1 MPRSYPPQHC
11 HFLACAKINLGLRI
25 LDRRPDG
32 YHNISTVFQT
42 VGLGD
47 EVDISFWRG
56 ESQSLEFSCD
66 RPDLDNTEN
75 LAWRAADMALRRLD
89 IQARVRVRVRKE
101 IPTGA
106 GLGGGSSD
114 AATVL
119 LAFESAILGKRV
131 RRSTIHDIA
140 CELGSDVPYFLTA
153 GTASGTGRGTDVVP
167 VPDLPRK
174 PVVLVLPDIEV
185 STAWAYRALAESREG
200 LTPPD
205 PESKIVGFG
214 GSLIPFQFGD
224 RDVRPGSLLNDFE
237 GVVFQRF
244 PILGE
249 LKGKLLALGARP
261 ALLSGSGSTVFGLFD
276 SDELAE
282 VAAAEVAAGG
292 LRVEITELVSRTDL
306 GMQLAMD
313 ADADG
318 RA

>member
-1 MPRSYPPQHC
+1 
-11 HFLACAKINLGLRI
+11 
-25 LDRRPDG
+25 
-32 YHNISTVFQT
+32 
-42 VGLGD
+42 
-47 EVDISFWRG
+47 
-56 ESQSLEFSCD
+56 
-66 RPDLDNTEN
+66 
-75 LAWRAADMALRRLD
+75 
-89 IQARVRVRVRKE
+89 
-101 IPTGA
+101 
-106 GLGGGSSD
+106 
-114 AATVL
+114 
-119 LAFESAILGKRV
+119 
-131 RRSTIHDIA
+131 
-140 CELGSDVPYFLTA
+140 
-153 GTASGTGRGTDVVP
+153 
-167 VPDLPRK
+167 
-174 PVVLVLPDIEV
+174 
-185 STAWAYRALAESREG
+185 
-200 LTPPD
+200 
-205 PESKIVGFG
+205 
-214 GSLIPFQFGD
+214 FGD